1 VSGEPGQARVP
12 PLSQASAERAS
23 GSEVLPEIAGYQI
36 LEELPRGGQAVV
48 YKAIRKST
56 GQRVALK
63 VLPAAQ
69 LSSAVARRQFEREVE
84 LSQSLSH
91 PNIVAILDSGLAH
104 GQYYFAME
112 YIRGLTL
119 DRYLRTR
126 PLSLSET
133 MRLFS
138 VICDAV
144 TGAHQRGV
152 MHRDLKPSN
161 ILIDD
166 QGQPHVVDF
175 GLAKAT
181 GPLGWDPRDAAAP
194 TLTGQIKGTLAYMA
208 PEQALGPPE
217 RVDVRADVY
226 SLGVILYQSVLGRLP
241 YETSGTALEVLDAI
255 RSADLVRPR
264 QVVARLDRDVEA
276 ILLKALAKDPAQRYQ
291 SAAELRHDVEC
302 WLKGLPIV
310 ARSVSALYLL
320 KKVALRH
327 RYAATVLG
335 LVALTVL
342 GFSAFSFNLYRG
354 WQRAE
359 TQIAQVTG
367 QLAAQT
373 RLRSSLSQQAVLLHM
388 LDLWQAGRDQEA
400 GFAGQ
405 ALAAGTPERLAADLV
420 LDGRP
425 WLDKMELARSTPP
438 LGSRP
443 FILGFL
449 DGERLLKEGL
459 RQQARQAF
467 QACLSAPG
475 QEGEE
480 LLRIRVHMRLL
491 EMEGRR
497 P

>member
-1 VSGEPGQARVP
+1 VNGEAGQARFP

-23 GSEVLPEIAGYQI
+23 GSEVLPEIEGYQI

-48 YKAIRKST
+48 YKAIRRST
-56 GQRVALK
+56 GERVALK
-63 VLPAAQ
+63 VLPGAQ
-69 LSSAVARRQFEREVE
+69 VSSAAARRQFEREVE
-84 LSQSLSH
+84 LAQSLHH
-91 PNIVAILDSGLAH
+91 PNIVAILDSGLAQ

-119 DRYLRTR
+119 DRYRETR
-126 PLSLSET
+126 PLSLTEG

-138 VICDAV
+138 MICDAV

-208 PEQALGPPE
+208 PEQAVGPPE

-226 SLGVILYQSVLGRLP
+226 SLGVILYESVLGRLP
-241 YETSGTALEVLDAI
+241 YATSGTALELLDAI
-255 RSADLVRPR
+255 RSAEPVRPR
-264 QVVARLDRDVEA
+264 QVLSRLDRDVEA
-276 ILLKALAKDPAQRYQ
+276 ILLKDLAKDPAQRYQ
-291 SAAELRHDVEC
+291 SAAELRYDVDC

-310 ARSVSALYLL
+310 ARSVSTLYLL
-320 KKVALRH
+320 KKVMLRH

-342 GFSAFSFNLYRG
+342 GFSVFSYHLYGVWR
-354 WQRAE
+354 QAE
-359 TQIAQVTG
+359 ARTAQVTG

-373 RLRSSLSQQAVLLHM
+373 RLRSSLTQQALLLHV

-400 GFAGQ
+400 GFTGQ

-425 WLDKMELARSTPP
+425 WPGKMEQARSMLP
-438 LGSRP
+438 LPSRA

-449 DGERLLKEGL
+449 DGEHLLKEGL
-459 RQQARQAF
+459 RSEARQAF
-467 QACLSAPG
+467 QACLSTAG

-480 LLRIRVHMRLL
+480 LLRMRVRMRLL
-491 EMEGRR
+491 ELEGQR